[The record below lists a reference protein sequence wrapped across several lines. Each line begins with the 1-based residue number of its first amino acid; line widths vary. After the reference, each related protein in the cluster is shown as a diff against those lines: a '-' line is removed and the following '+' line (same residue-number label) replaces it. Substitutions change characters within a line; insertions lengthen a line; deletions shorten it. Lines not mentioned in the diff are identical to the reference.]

1 MWTAWLWRYAPH
13 ALIAA
18 VLGLTCIYAVYTL
31 REQGRAELRP
41 QIERLEAELAAE
53 RADRARAERA
63 SASYRLEVERLSK
76 RAVDRAANRGP
87 VRLCVSPPASPIE
100 DAALRTNGSSAT
112 TGSDKR
118 MDGGN
123 LKAGPDIG
131 ADLYAL
137 AAACDAENA
146 KLRALQGWIKDG
158 GG

>member
-1 MWTAWLWRYAPH
+1 MWAAWLWRYAPH

-18 VLGLTCIYAVYTL
+18 VLGLSCIYAVYTL

-41 QIERLEAELAAE
+41 QIERLEAALAAE

-63 SASYRLEVERLSK
+63 SGSYQLEIERLNK
-76 RAVDRAANRGP
+76 RAVDRAVNRTP
-87 VRLCVSPPASPIE
+87 VRLCVSPPAPPAG
-100 DAALRTNGSSAT
+100 DAAQGTDGAAPT
-112 TGSDKR
+112 AGSD
-118 MDGGN
+118 DGSPRSN
-123 LKAGPDIG
+123 PQAGPDIG

-158 GG
+158 G

>member
-1 MWTAWLWRYAPH
+1 MWAAWLWRFAPH

-18 VLGLTCIYAVYTL
+18 VLGLSCIYAVYTL

-63 SASYRLEVERLSK
+63 SASYQSEMERL
-76 RAVDRAANRGP
+76 RERAANRTVNRTP
-87 VRLCVSPPASPIE
+87 VRLCVTPAAPPAG
-100 DAALRTNGSSAT
+100 DAALRTNGSTTT
-112 TGSDKR
+112 TGSDERKA
-118 MDGGN
+118 GGDP
-123 LKAGPDIG
+123 KAGPDIG

-146 KLRALQGWIKDG
+146 KLRALQGWVKDG
-158 GG
+158 G

>member
-1 MWTAWLWRYAPH
+1 MWAAWLWRYAPH

-63 SASYRLEVERLSK
+63 SGSYQLEIERLNK
-76 RAVDRAANRGP
+76 RAVDRAVNRTP
-87 VRLCVSPPASPIE
+87 VRLCVSSPAPPTGN
-100 DAALRTNGSSAT
+100 AAEGIDGAAPSA
-112 TGSDKR
+112 GSDDR
-118 MDGGN
+118 PAGSDP
-123 LKAGPDIG
+123 KAGPDIG

-158 GG
+158 G

>member
-1 MWTAWLWRYAPH
+1 MWAAWLWRYAPH

-53 RADRARAERA
+53 KADRARAERA
-63 SASYRLEVERLSK
+63 SASYQSEMERLRERTA
-76 RAVDRAANRGP
+76 RAAANRGP
-87 VRLCVSPPASPIE
+87 VRLCVIPTAPPAG
-100 DAALRTNGSSAT
+100 DAALRTNGSTTT
-112 TGSDKR
+112 TGSDER
-118 MDGGN
+118 TAGSDP
-123 LKAGPDIG
+123 KAGPDIG

-146 KLRALQGWIKDG
+146 KLRALQGWVKDG
-158 GG
+158 G

>member
-1 MWTAWLWRYAPH
+1 MWAAWLWRYAPH

-18 VLGLTCIYAVYTL
+18 VLGLSCIYAVYTL

-63 SASYRLEVERLSK
+63 SASYQSEMERL
-76 RAVDRAANRGP
+76 RERAANRTVNRTP
-87 VRLCVSPPASPIE
+87 VRLCVTPAAPPAG
-100 DAALRTNGSSAT
+100 DAAQGTDGAAT
-112 TGSDKR
+112 TAGSDDR
-118 MDGGN
+118 PAGSDP
-123 LKAGPDIG
+123 KAGPDIG

>member
-1 MWTAWLWRYAPH
+1 MWAAWLWRFAPH

-18 VLGLTCIYAVYTL
+18 VLGLSCIYAVYTL

-63 SASYRLEVERLSK
+63 ADSYQSEMERL
-76 RAVDRAANRGP
+76 RERAANRTVNRTP
-87 VRLCVSPPASPIE
+87 VRLCVTPAAPSAGDP
-100 DAALRTNGSSAT
+100 ALRTNGSTAT
-112 TGSDKR
+112 TGSDERKV
-118 MDGGN
+118 GGDP
-123 LKAGPDIG
+123 KAGPDIG

-146 KLRALQGWIKDG
+146 KLRALQSWVKDG
-158 GG
+158 G

>member
-1 MWTAWLWRYAPH
+1 MWAAWLWRYAPH

-18 VLGLTCIYAVYTL
+18 VLGLSCIYAVYTL

-41 QIERLEAELAAE
+41 QIERLEAALAAE

-63 SASYRLEVERLSK
+63 SGSYQLEIERLNK
-76 RAVDRAANRGP
+76 RAADRTVNRTP
-87 VRLCVSPPASPIE
+87 VRLCVSPPAPPAG
-100 DAALRTNGSSAT
+100 DPAQGTDGAAPT
-112 TGSDKR
+112 TGSD
-118 MDGGN
+118 DGSPRSN
-123 LKAGPDIG
+123 PQAGPDIG

-158 GG
+158 G

>member
-1 MWTAWLWRYAPH
+1 MWAAWLWRYAPH
-13 ALIAA
+13 ALVAA
-18 VLGLTCIYAVYTL
+18 VLGLSCIYAVYTL

-63 SASYRLEVERLSK
+63 ADSYQSEMERL
-76 RAVDRAANRGP
+76 RERAANRTVNRTP
-87 VRLCVSPPASPIE
+87 VRLCVSPPAPPAG
-100 DAALRTNGSSAT
+100 DPALRTNGSSAT
-112 TGSDKR
+112 TGSDER
-118 MDGGN
+118 TVGSDP
-123 LKAGPDIG
+123 KAGPDIG

-158 GG
+158 G

>member
-18 VLGLTCIYAVYTL
+18 VLGLSCIYAVYTL

-63 SASYRLEVERLSK
+63 SASYRLEVERLNK
-76 RAVDRAANRGP
+76 RAVDRAANRAP
-87 VRLCVSPPASPIE
+87 VRLCVSPKAPAIDDPS
-100 DAALRTNGSSAT
+100 LRTHGTSAT

-123 LKAGPDIG
+123 LKAGADIG
-131 ADLYAL
+131 AALYAL
-137 AAACDAENA
+137 AASCDLENA

-158 GG
+158 GE

>member
-1 MWTAWLWRYAPH
+1 MWAAWLWRYAPH

-18 VLGLTCIYAVYTL
+18 VLGLSCIYAVYTL

-63 SASYRLEVERLSK
+63 SDSYQLEIERLNK
-76 RAVDRAANRGP
+76 RAADRAANRGP
-87 VRLCVSPPASPIE
+87 VRLCVSLPAPPIG

-112 TGSDKR
+112 TGSDERKV
-118 MDGGN
+118 GGDP
-123 LKAGPDIG
+123 KAGPDIG

-146 KLRALQGWIKDG
+146 KLRALQGWVKDG
-158 GG
+158 G

>member
-1 MWTAWLWRYAPH
+1 MWAAWLWRYAPH

-63 SASYRLEVERLSK
+63 SGSYQLEIERLNK
-76 RAVDRAANRGP
+76 RAVDRAVNRTP
-87 VRLCVSPPASPIE
+87 VRLCVSPPAPPTGN
-100 DAALRTNGSSAT
+100 AAQGTDGAT
-112 TGSDKR
+112 TPTGSNDRPAGSD
-118 MDGGN
+118 

-158 GG
+158 G

>member
-1 MWTAWLWRYAPH
+1 MWAAWLWRFAPH

-18 VLGLTCIYAVYTL
+18 VLGLSCIYAVYTL

-63 SASYRLEVERLSK
+63 SASYQSEMERL
-76 RAVDRAANRGP
+76 RERTLNRTVNRTP
-87 VRLCVSPPASPIE
+87 VRLCVSPPAPPVGNP
-100 DAALRTNGSSAT
+100 ALRTNGSPAT
-112 TGSDKR
+112 TGSDERKV
-118 MDGGN
+118 GGN
-123 LKAGPDIG
+123 PKAGPDIG

-146 KLRALQGWIKDG
+146 KLRALQGWVKDG
-158 GG
+158 G

>member
-1 MWTAWLWRYAPH
+1 MWAAWLWRYAPH

-18 VLGLTCIYAVYTL
+18 VLGLSCIYAVYTL

-63 SASYRLEVERLSK
+63 SGSYQLEIERLNK
-76 RAVDRAANRGP
+76 RAVDRAVNRTP
-87 VRLCVSPPASPIE
+87 VRLCVSPPASPAG
-100 DAALRTNGSSAT
+100 DAAQGTDGAAPTAGSND
-112 TGSDKR
+112 GSPR
-118 MDGGN
+118 SN
-123 LKAGPDIG
+123 PQAGPDIG

-158 GG
+158 G